1 MILTDEEM
9 KELHSS
15 TFGKGLQTFARAI
28 EAAVLEKLRQQEPSS
43 DLDVL
48 RRIAER
54 GLNHYQAK
62 FDNVGV
68 DLFQHMLDEI
78 KRCAAPVP
86 AAVPDGW
93 SIKRDGDAFIVQKDG
108 VGGYVARENEDNI
121 ASEILYR
128 LADSMLSVAPAMQE
142 TANTNSER
150 ISSKLVNGAKGGE

>member
-1 MILTDEEM
+1 MSILTEEERLAVWTEWNQTDE
-9 KELHSS
+9 LVA
-15 TFGKGLQTFARAI
+15 GLQRRT
-28 EAAVLEKLRQQEPSS
+28 EAAVLEKLRQQEPFAWHS
-43 DLDVL
+43 
-48 RRIAER
+48 ETE
-54 GLNHYQAK
+54 GLSYENHYSN
-62 FDNVGV
+62 NVP
-68 DLFQHMLDEI
+68 LY
-78 KRCAAPVP
+78 ASPVP

-93 SIKRDGDAFIVQKDG
+93 SIKRAGDAFIVQKDG